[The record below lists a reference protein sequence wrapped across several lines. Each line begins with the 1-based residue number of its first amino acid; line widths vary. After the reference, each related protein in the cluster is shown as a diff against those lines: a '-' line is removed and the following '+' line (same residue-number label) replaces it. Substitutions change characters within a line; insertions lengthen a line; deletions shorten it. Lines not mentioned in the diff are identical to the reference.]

1 MAAEAKGSGEYIIR
15 RSGTFRNVY
24 YTLCIQSFECERY
37 NGLRYRLRHLIRF
50 AARYT
55 AAGIRD
61 NDPRGSRGSCY
72 LSLDNPC
79 YRANFLSLTKFRY
92 NLYER
97 SRKYNKDRWCEC
109 DFFFSTFLKIKRF
122 LRFLGTCLRAI
133 NSLDGVRNSEY
144 KKELMELSL
153 WDWN

>member
-1 MAAEAKGSGEYIIR
+1 MKSASRKRKRSYFQPLLFPQNKRYLERIKGKSWWSLKVFAGEGKRLIFQMAAEAKGSGEYIIR

-97 SRKYNKDRWCEC
+97 SRKYNKDR
-109 DFFFSTFLKIKRF
+109 
-122 LRFLGTCLRAI
+122 
-133 NSLDGVRNSEY
+133 
-144 KKELMELSL
+144 
-153 WDWN
+153 